1 MTSYDRIRVLWPDHL
16 GIARGKYLPARL
28 ADRGTNHCVTT
39 FALGYD
45 RSMVP
50 APGSYLLEGLKDVRS
65 TFDPDEVHPGWE
77 DDRTGVAVGHLTFAG
92 EPFRFSAR
100 YALQKAVADWAEL
113 GYTPK
118 VGLELEAYVLEPD
131 GLGGWMQWRTPRS
144 FVYGTGRSAD
154 PTGLIDEIMRT
165 AEASDFRVESINAE
179 FDESQ
184 FEMTLEHDDALRA
197 ADDAF
202 LFKVLAREVA
212 LDRGLDLTFLGKPF
226 TGISGSGLHVNFSLG
241 SADGSNAMADDA
253 SSDGLSVLAGS
264 CLAGLCAHHQ
274 GMAALCAPTVNA
286 YRRLRPAELNG
297 YWANW
302 GYDHRCAAN
311 RIPEA
316 RGAGARIES
325 RLSDG
330 AANTHTAVATVLQAA
345 RLGAVNGLACPE
357 PLVTDGFEEVNTE
370 VSVADSL
377 GEALEHLRADA
388 ELIGAVGEDLVAN
401 FIANKEAEWQRYL
414 AAVGEDRPGGDV
426 THWELDEY
434 LMYH

>member
-1 MTSYDRIRVLWPDHL
+1 MTGYDRIRVLWPDHL

-28 ADRGTNHCVTT
+28 AERGTNHCVTT

-50 APGSYLLEGLKDVRS
+50 APGSYLLEGLKDVHS
-65 TFDPDEVHPGWE
+65 DFDPDLVRPGWE
-77 DDRTGVAVGHLTFAG
+77 DDRTGVAVGHLTMAG
-92 EPFRFSAR
+92 RPYPFSGR
-100 YALQKAVADWAEL
+100 YALQKAIADWGAL
-113 GYTPK
+113 GYTPR

-131 GLGGWMQWRTPRS
+131 GAGGWTQWRTPRS
-144 FVYGTGRSAD
+144 FVYGTGRAAD
-154 PTGLIDEIMRT
+154 PTGLLDEIMRT
-165 AEASDFRVESINAE
+165 AEASEFRVESINAE

-184 FEMTLEHDDALRA
+184 FELTLEHDDALRA

-226 TGISGSGLHVNFSLG
+226 TGLAGSGLHINFSLCDT
-241 SADGSNAMADDA
+241 DGSNAMADER
-253 SSDGLSVLAGS
+253 SEDGLSALART

-274 GMAALCAPTVNA
+274 GMTALCAPTVNA
-286 YRRLRPAELNG
+286 YRRLRPGELNG

-330 AANTHTAVATVLQAA
+330 AASLHTAVATVLQAA
-345 RLGAVNGLACPE
+345 RLGTVDDLACPA
-357 PLVTDGFEEVNTE
+357 PLVTDGFENVNTE
-370 VSVADSL
+370 VSVAAGL
-377 GEALEHLRADA
+377 AEALEHLRADPGLV
-388 ELIGAVGEDLVAN
+388 EAVGEDLVAN
-401 FIANKEAEWQRYL
+401 FLAIKEAEWQRYL
-414 AAVGEDRPGGDV
+414 DVVGEDRPGAEV
-426 THWELDEY
+426 TGWELDEY